1 MIQVE
6 RQSEPAALERKATRG
21 KNKGRSEREAVLHA
35 LKQHLDAGRPPEDF
49 SYDYKVYKD
58 DEVKDALDASFLGK
72 CAYCETFYSASQ
84 PMDVEHWRPKGEIHV
99 EGQDDPLRPGYYWLA
114 SHWQNLFPSCIDCN
128 RARRQHDV
136 IARKEI
142 LLGKANQFPL
152 ADEGSRA
159 RSHELS
165 HTSEKILLI
174 DPCHDQPERFFV
186 YTEDGAIVPADDLD
200 DADRQR
206 ALASIQVYALNRS
219 ALVAERL
226 EVIRRIDHR
235 LVLMGSLADLRTQL
249 QDRQQDDLAEI
260 VAELILAESQAL
272 DEMMEASSPFAGL
285 ARYLFREAQRTPN
298 A

>member
-1 MIQVE
+1 MIQVD
-6 RQSEPAALERKATRG
+6 RRAEPAALERKATRG

-128 RARRQHDV
+128 RARKQIDV
-136 IARKEI
+136 IERKQI

-152 ADEGSRA
+152 VDEETRILDHDRDA
-159 RSHELS
+159 EIRN
-165 HTSEKILLI
+165 EKILLV
-174 DPCHDQPERFFV
+174 DPCRDDPERFFA
-186 YTEDGAIVPADDLD
+186 YTEEGAIVPRKNLGPE
-200 DADRQR
+200 DRKR

-226 EVIRRIDHR
+226 EVIRRVDHR
-235 LVLMGSLADLRTQL
+235 LGLMDTLANLRADLEDLDQPK
-249 QDRQQDDLAEI
+249 LAEV
-260 VAELILAESQAL
+260 VAELIRAESVAL
-272 DEMMEASSPFAGL
+272 EEMMASSRPFAGL
-285 ARYLFREAQRTPN
+285 ARYLIREALPP
-298 A
+298 